1 MNLRSL
7 TYNKHIYIGV
17 IDEPPGNHK
26 SETYNRY
33 THICKKRERNPDVTL
48 KTVVKSQGKSKRRN
62 KKNYKTP
69 ETVNTVTVST
79 YLSTVTWNV
88 NGDGEHMYTCGGF
101 ILIFGK
107 SNTVM

>member
-33 THICKKRERNPDVTL
+33 THICKKREGNPDVTL
-48 KTVVKSQGKSKRRN
+48 KTVVKSQGKRVKEETKRTT
-62 KKNYKTP
+62 KPPKQ
-69 ETVNTVTVST
+69 
-79 YLSTVTWNV
+79 
-88 NGDGEHMYTCGGF
+88 
-101 ILIFGK
+101 
-107 SNTVM
+107 